1 MNRPA
6 AAAFGHVGGRPA
18 YALTIRDAHAF
29 ELRAVPDGGPL
40 GSSTRQEAPIRA
52 LALGETGLLAEGSD
66 NHLIRLWDAA
76 TGQALGVRTGHGN
89 APVQAV
95 CADGTIAY
103 SAGADGTVHAWGL
116 LGAEDLG
123 SVSGSAG
130 GLTSV
135 ACARVAGRALV
146 AAGGDDGVVRVWDA
160 RDGVLLHALTG
171 HVASVNALAMLG
183 LGDQGLVASGGAD
196 GTLRIWELAAGS
208 QLHAIS
214 GSAGVTGVALAM
226 LSRRPVAA
234 WCAADATI
242 RTADALSCEP
252 LGTAMMETAPT
263 GIAVVGEVLAASGT
277 DGALRLWHAVTGA
290 GPRVI
295 GGPGVPASAITLAS
309 GRLAAG
315 YADGA
320 VRCWDI
326 ASGSP
331 ESELPATDGPVTS
344 VAFGAAG
351 VLVCGTATG
360 TVRIHDGTTVRVPTP
375 HTGLVTALAIGGEL
389 LASASDDGT
398 LRTWRLPAGDPLL
411 RITGQ
416 DVTALALSAADV
428 LAVGFADGTIYLLDA
443 HSGQAT
449 ATLSA
454 GGPVAALWLGDDAL
468 VAGRCDGAVITWRPP
483 AGGVPEEVNVQCRPL
498 AVTRSEEATVVA
510 HASGLITVRPEEL
523 STLAEVVGRQLG
535 MITSRQAARLGIT
548 DLSALVELDW
558 SVYQTADS
566 PLPPRYAYPY
576 AAWLALAPDRFAWE
590 RPVRDAV
597 VSHESAA
604 ELHGIGRL
612 TAPLTTFTTPE
623 ALEAPLRM
631 RIVTASLAEGDV
643 MRREGV
649 PVTTPLR
656 TIRDLRDVTD
666 AEDYG
671 ALVADALS
679 KGLVERQEL
688 P

>member
-1 MNRPA
+1 MNGPD
-6 AAAFGHVGGRPA
+6 AAAFGYVEGRSA
-18 YALTIRDAHAF
+18 YAITIRDAHAF
-29 ELRAVPDGGPL
+29 ELRTVPDGAPL

-52 LALGETGLLAEGSD
+52 LALGRNGLLAEGGD
-66 NHLIRLWDAA
+66 DHLIRLWDAP

-89 APVQAV
+89 GPVWAV
-95 CADGTIAY
+95 CADGTNAY

-116 LGAEDLG
+116 PGGEDLG
-123 SVSGSAG
+123 SVSGG
-130 GLTSV
+130 GCGLTSV

-160 RDGVLLHALTG
+160 RDGALVHALGG
-171 HVASVNALAMLG
+171 HATSQSALAMLG
-183 LGDQGLVASGGAD
+183 LSDQGLAASGGVD
-196 GTLRIWELAAGS
+196 GTLRIWDLAAGT

-214 GSAGVTGVALAM
+214 GSAGVTGVALVM
-226 LSRRPVAA
+226 LSGRPVAA

-242 RTADALSCEP
+242 RTADALSGEP
-252 LGTAMMETAPT
+252 LGTATMETVPT

-295 GGPGVPASAITLAS
+295 GGPEVPASAITLAD

-315 YADGA
+315 YTDGT

-331 ESELPATDGPVTS
+331 EGELPAGDGPVTS

-375 HTGLVTALAIGGEL
+375 HTGPITALAFGEEL
-389 LASASDDGT
+389 LVSASDDGT
-398 LRTWRLPAGDPLL
+398 LRTWRLPTGDPLL

-416 DVTALALSAADV
+416 DVTALALSATDV
-428 LAVGFADGTIYLLDA
+428 LAAGFTDGTIRLLDA

-468 VAGRCDGAVITWRPP
+468 VAGRRDGAVITWRPP
-483 AGGVPEEVNVQCRPL
+483 AGGVREEVNVQCRPL
-498 AVTRSEEATVVA
+498 AVTHSEEATVLA
-510 HASGLITVRPEEL
+510 HAGGLVTVRPGEL
-523 STLAEVVGRQLG
+523 NTLAEAASRQLG
-535 MITSRQAARLGIT
+535 MITSAQAQRLGVT
-548 DLSALVELDW
+548 DLSALVQLDW

-623 ALEAPLRM
+623 PRQAPHRM
-631 RIVTASLAEGDV
+631 RIVTAALAESDV

-666 AEDYG
+666 GEDYS

-679 KGLVERQEL
+679 KRLVEQQEL